1 MHCPNCDCIG
11 IKGTIKVLKTRRDTI
26 ESIIRN
32 RECQKCKHR
41 WWTVE
46 VELPSRAI
54 KWLYDSDPNTD
65 DCNCYP
71 TRKKGARNVK
81 VTFS

>member
-1 MHCPNCDCIG
+1 
-11 IKGTIKVLKTRRDTI
+11 
-26 ESIIRN
+26 
-32 RECQKCKHR
+32 
-41 WWTVE
+41 
-46 VELPSRAI
+46 LPSRAI
-54 KWLYDSDPNTD
+54 KWLYDSDPDTD